1 MEGLGDW
8 FMNATLEA
16 RRKVPPGS
24 DYEQGEHGVPGNKH
38 PRRRVVVEQLLKPVL
53 DEAAP
58 IRRFARARTQP
69 HFQGGE
75 RADEAEPRLR
85 DNDSNSRNMSDS
97 KPGIVYPAPALQ
109 VAYDDKQQPSDDK
122 HRNTEVNDQHGIGEQ
137 KTERWIEQHK
147 LPNVRHERRAKGR
160 EAAFGT
166 SARWR
171 G

>member
-1 MEGLGDW
+1 
-8 FMNATLEA
+8 
-16 RRKVPPGS
+16 
-24 DYEQGEHGVPGNKH
+24 
-38 PRRRVVVEQLLKPVL
+38 
-53 DEAAP
+53 
-58 IRRFARARTQP
+58 
-69 HFQGGE
+69 
-75 RADEAEPRLR
+75 
-85 DNDSNSRNMSDS
+85 MSDS

-137 KTERWIEQHK
+137 KTEQWIEQHK